1 MNENQQLEQQIS
13 DVQDK
18 NSGLEQ
24 TQAQGTK
31 EEKTYSKEE
40 VSDIVEK
47 RLNRERA
54 KLEKQF
60 NERLNAL
67 EEAQKLQAMDEQQK
81 AEYQAKK
88 ERDAFE
94 EERKAFYAERDA
106 FNHAKYKQ
114 TIEQQL
120 QAKGLPIDMADL
132 LTNLTAE
139 EVSQKISSM
148 EQSFNSQINSSIE
161 ARVKA
166 SASVPTTPQKESKP
180 LTLAD
185 INNMTP
191 QEIKAHK
198 SEVEKV
204 LLNSFRK

>member
-1 MNENQQLEQQIS
+1 MNEEQQLEQVS

-31 EEKTYSKEE
+31 EERTYSKEE
-40 VSDIVEK
+40 VTDIVEK

-60 NERLNAL
+60 NERINAL
-67 EEAQKLQAMDEQQK
+67 EENMKLQAMSEQEK
-81 AEYQAKK
+81 ANYQAQK

-94 EERKAFYAERDA
+94 EERQAFYQERDA
-106 FNHAKYKQ
+106 FNKAQYKA
-114 TIEQQL
+114 TIQKQL
-120 QAKGLPIDMADL
+120 NEAGLPDISDS
-132 LTNLTAE
+132 LTHLQAE
-139 EVSQKISSM
+139 EVKAQIDTMKA
-148 EQSFNSQINSSIE
+148 SFDAQVNASIE
-161 ARVKA
+161 NRIKQ
-166 SASVPTTPQKESKP
+166 SASVPTTPVKESKP
-180 LTLAD
+180 LTLED

>member
-1 MNENQQLEQQIS
+1 MEIQDINVNTEVQENKENQEVVIEATPKEKTFTQD
-13 DVQDK
+13 DVNRIVQK
-18 NSGLEQ
+18 EK
-24 TQAQGTK
+24 AK
-31 EEKTYSKEE
+31 MERKWEEK
-40 VSDIVEK
+40 
-47 RLNRERA
+47 
-54 KLEKQF
+54 F
-60 NERLNAL
+60 NAL
-67 EEAQKLQAMDEQQK
+67 EESIKLQSLSESEK

-120 QAKGLPIDMADL
+120 QAKGLPVDMADL

-148 EQSFNSQINSSIE
+148 EQSFNTQINSSIE

-166 SASVPTTPQKESKP
+166 SASVPTTSIKEQQGL
-180 LTLAD
+180 LTLE
-185 INNMTP
+185 
-191 QEIKAHK
+191 QIKQMSTQDVIKNKELVDK
-198 SEVEKV
+198 SLEAIYK
-204 LLNSFRK
+204 K

>member
-1 MNENQQLEQQIS
+1 MEIQDINVNTEVQENKENQEVVIEATPKEKTFTQD
-13 DVQDK
+13 DVNRIVQK
-18 NSGLEQ
+18 EK
-24 TQAQGTK
+24 AK
-31 EEKTYSKEE
+31 MERKWEEK
-40 VSDIVEK
+40 
-47 RLNRERA
+47 
-54 KLEKQF
+54 F
-60 NERLNAL
+60 NAL
-67 EEAQKLQAMDEQQK
+67 EESIKLQSLSESEK

-166 SASVPTTPQKESKP
+166 SASVPTTPIKESKP
-180 LTLAD
+180 LTLED
-185 INNMTP
+185 INNMSP